1 MGLQVHNHDRHVVSP
16 NSLCSAGILAN
27 DLIEHLGSDLSW
39 WYIVY
44 SITYILHSFVIG
56 ETIPNSITTKNEELV
71 SRVKRYSGTAKK
83 QMCERQDD
91 NCNRCVAWFSY
102 CRMSGSAVIICSEGF
117 NQGICLYLRPPMDLE
132 RFRFPFTLPNWL
144 TKPPAWVIRLISRSW
159 CGL

>member
-83 QMCERQDD
+83 
-91 NCNRCVAWFSY
+91 NKCVSAKTTIAIDALLGFLTVE
-102 CRMSGSAVIICSEGF
+102 CRV
-117 NQGICLYLRPPMDLE
+117 RP
-132 RFRFPFTLPNWL
+132 
-144 TKPPAWVIRLISRSW
+144 
-159 CGL
+159 